1 MILTKLRLK
10 NLLAHDDTEIE
21 FSQSGIT
28 AIIGENGAGKSSI
41 LEAIQLALFGESSK
55 GNLIDIIK
63 WGRDK
68 ALVELEFVKSGTYY
82 KVVREIEKKGK
93 SVNTN
98 SALFRIENGR
108 EILDRQKY
116 LNQELPKITGIS
128 KKTFLNSILIKQGE
142 IEGLIRQKPSERE
155 KVIEELLDLHIYS
168 KLLEKYKENRKKEE
182 NRLETLQSEK
192 INKDELQQ
200 KIDNL
205 QVQISQL
212 QQEIEKTEKEKDELE
227 KVLKHIEE
235 KINTYNQIEKEKS
248 IKTTNL
254 KNIESKITELQ
265 NKIEEIQTLKKEIN
279 NLKNKVE
286 ELQNLETTY
295 EKLQEIK
302 NLNLRLNQ
310 IEKEINQVKEK
321 IKFKEEFKPIYNQI
335 IEKQKEL
342 NQINENIRKLENL
355 KGEISQIEK
364 AIQQKNNDLSKKR
377 DQYKQIVEQLLKFN
391 IKFQMLLHNPL
402 IIQEHTNQNKIK
414 IEYLTNEINKLK
426 EEKASVEG
434 EGKQIKQRLKNI
446 TSIKGECPT
455 CGRPIEDHQK
465 EQLIKELESLLEEK
479 RKIYS
484 TLNQQEEKLEEELK
498 QQKEIEKLLQ
508 EISPIYQSIKEIK
521 NEIEGY
527 QAKLSARQHQIQNLD
542 TLKEKEREI
551 QDFIKQNMENFG
563 HYQKLL
569 KENLEETA
577 KNLSKEEENLKN
589 QLKEKTIGINLTDL
603 DQSILEVKQKI
614 QTLKPE
620 KDKYNQIL
628 AKINEEPKI
637 LKELEKSKEEK
648 ERLTLE
654 IQQLTLKLENLNISS
669 LQNEKESIQNQ
680 ITQKNH
686 HISQKRQELG
696 TFQGQLDI
704 LQQQL
709 KRSQEQEKE
718 IESINIR
725 IKKYQKVENAL
736 YQLQKLLKDNALYNL
751 PKITEEIFSK
761 FGFNQFINLK
771 FTDKYE
777 IVLTPNAI
785 SSSEISVKVDSLSG
799 GQRIALSLALRLA
812 IAKML
817 NEKADFLILDEPTIH
832 LDDSRKRE
840 LIDLLGDLKERNFIK
855 QLIIV
860 THDEEIEERSDTI
873 YKVSYGSVIPVA

>member
-93 SVNTN
+93 SINTN

-200 KIDNL
+200 KINNL

-355 KGEISQIEK
+355 KGEISQIKK

-391 IKFQMLLHNPL
+391 IKFQMLLHNLL

-484 TLNQQEEKLEEELK
+484 TLNQQEGKLEEELK

-589 QLKEKTIGINLTDL
+589 KLKEKTIGINLTDL
-603 DQSILEVKQKI
+603 DQSILEIKQKI

-709 KRSQEQEKE
+709 KKSQEQEKE
-718 IESINIR
+718 IESINIK

-873 YKVSYGSVIPVA
+873 YKVSYGTVIPVA